1 MFLLASMNYIFF
13 TVRIISV
20 EGGEGGVG
28 RGYIDLQLFGKYHFA
43 AVRGQQLVQKFAS
56 GFFAPTRNFC
66 NV

>member
-1 MFLLASMNYIFF
+1 MSPLASMNYIFF
-13 TVRIISV
+13 MVRIISV
-20 EGGEGGVG
+20 VGGGEGGEG
-28 RGYIDLQLFGKYHFA
+28 ILICNFSANNHFA